1 MRIAVIALAMLLI
14 AELAIGQLRQRRTIR
29 RLRASLHNQ
38 RERLDK
44 LVAAVQDAIILI
56 DERGAISMWNPAAR
70 RMFGYSAEEAIGQNL
85 HELIAPKRYREAH
98 LRGFGAF
105 QRSGEGAAIGRVLEL
120 VGRRKN
126 GEEFP
131 IELTVSALCIDG
143 GWQAVGIIRDITQR
157 KQIERQQE
165 LYAAA
170 LEGQR
175 QAMEQLYGAAEVANR
190 AKSEFLANMSH
201 EIRTPMT
208 AILGY
213 ADLLAESLDKP
224 EQLDAVQ
231 IIRRN
236 GEHLLAI
243 INDILDLSKLEAG
256 KMRVERCA
264 VAPLEVAE
272 DVISLLR
279 VRAEG
284 KRLKLRLVTDGPIP
298 KTIQTDATRLRQI
311 LFNLVGNAIKFT
323 ELGEVRVTLRLA
335 DGGPNGR
342 PLVFEVADTGIGMT
356 PEQLKN
362 LFRPFQ
368 QADASTSRKYG
379 GTGLGLAISKRLA
392 EMLGGDITA
401 TSRPGEGSTFVVT
414 LDPGPLADEEVVQPS
429 ESRSA
434 PSSSRPEEQDSLPKL
449 HCRVLLA
456 EDGPD
461 NQRIISFFLTKA
473 GASVTVVDNGR
484 KAVELAL
491 GEGRASEA
499 NPAEGPPFDVIL
511 MDMQMPVMDGYEATR
526 QLRARGYSGPIIAL
540 TAHAMAHDRQKCL
553 DAGCDD
559 YAAKPIE
566 RKELVRLVAEHTA
579 RSAAALAA
587 PSTFPPSPL
596 LGEAPAHA

>member
-1 MRIAVIALAMLLI
+1 MGIAAFCLAMLL
-14 AELAIGQLRQRRTIR
+14 AAALVIGQPRRRTIR
-29 RLRASLHNQ
+29 RLRARLHDQ

-44 LVAAVQDAIILI
+44 LLAAVQDAIIMI

-70 RMFGYSAEEAIGQNL
+70 RMFGYSAGEAIGQNL
-85 HELIAPKRYREAH
+85 HELIAPKRYHEAH
-98 LRGFGAF
+98 LRGFAAF

-120 VGRRKN
+120 VGLRKN

-131 IELTVSALCIDG
+131 IELTVSALRSDG

-213 ADLLAESLDKP
+213 AELLAESLDKP

-256 KMRVERCA
+256 KMQVERRA
-264 VAPLEVAE
+264 VAPLEIVE

-284 KRLKLRLVTDGPIP
+284 KRLKLRLVIDGPIP

-311 LFNLVGNAIKFT
+311 LLNLVGNAIKFT

-335 DGGPNGR
+335 DGGPHGR
-342 PLVFEVADTGIGMT
+342 QLAFEVADTGIGMT

-392 EMLGGDITA
+392 EMLGGDILA
-401 TSRPGEGSTFVVT
+401 TSRLGEGSTFVVT
-414 LDPGPLADEEVVQPS
+414 IDPGPLADAEGVLPA
-429 ESRSA
+429 ESRLV
-434 PSSSRPEEQDSLPKL
+434 PSSSRPEEQDALPQL
-449 HCRVLLA
+449 RCRVLLA

-484 KAVELAL
+484 KAVEMAL
-491 GEGRASEA
+491 GADRSGEA

-526 QLRARGYSGPIIAL
+526 RLRARGYNGPIIAL
-540 TAHAMAHDRQKCL
+540 TAHAMAHDRRKCL

-559 YAAKPIE
+559 YAAKPID
-566 RKELVRLVAEHTA
+566 RNELVRLVAEHAA
-579 RSAAALAA
+579 RSAAAPAA
-587 PSTFPPSPL
+587 PSTLPPFPLP
-596 LGEAPAHA
+596 GEAPAHA